1 MPRGLTVKSI
11 ETFRRESLA
20 LVRITASDGKSGW
33 GQIAPYEADI
43 SAEVLHRLIAR
54 LVIGRDISEIDAI
67 NDAVID
73 AQLKFPWSFLCRA
86 LAGVDTALWDLYG
99 QITGKPVA
107 VLLGGS
113 VRPLPAYGS
122 SMRRDISPADEATRL
137 ARLRDQFGCKAFKIR
152 LGTPG
157 GRNRDAAPGRS
168 EAIIPAVRKAVGPA
182 IELHADANSCYTPDV
197 AIPMGRRLED
207 SGYAAFEEPCPYWE
221 LEWTQEVTRAL
232 SIDVQG
238 GEQDNDMAQWRR
250 MIAMRAVDIVQPDI
264 CYVGGLTRAWRVAKM
279 AEAAGLVTKPHAANV
294 SLVTVFTMH
303 LLAALPKAGA
313 VEFSIEDDAAIT
325 KQAQG
330 DVRSRAGDEGRP
342 CGDAG
347 RSGMGRTHQGRLA
360 GSRGAPGQSGV
371 GIRAGVL
378 LTLQSPRDQRA
389 LEERRQVLG
398 FGRPRRQ
405 LGDAVLRQCARDER
419 GYVTRRVA
427 NGLQPIGHLEPLH
440 EPGDAVRKNAAG
452 VGVLHAS
459 DVGAQCRR
467 RFEVTRWVRRRRESE
482 HRRRVQDHR
491 DSMRHERM
499 IARVAGGA
507 KLLHVARKP
516 DRTSRAAG
524 ARRHCR
530 TRRRHTT
537 RPESSARAPRRLTDL
552 RRRERGTRATMRRAC
567 SAQMS
572 LIGFDPW

>member
-11 ETFRRESLA
+11 ETFRRDSLA
-20 LVRITASDGKSGW
+20 LVRITASDGKIGW

-122 SMRRDISPADEATRL
+122 SMRRDISPADEAARL
-137 ARLRDQFGCKAFKIR
+137 ARLRDQVGCKAFKIR

-168 EAIIPAVRKAVGPA
+168 EAIIPAVRKAVGPD

-197 AIPMGRRLED
+197 AIAMGRRLED
-207 SGYAAFEEPCPYWE
+207 ANYAAFEEPCPYWE

-232 SIDVQG
+232 KIDVQG

-303 LLAALPKAGA
+303 LLAALPKGRRGRVLDRGRCGHHQTGA
-313 VEFSIEDDAAIT
+313 R
-325 KQAQG
+325 
-330 DVRSRAGDEGRP
+330 DVRSGAGDEGWPRR
-342 CGDAG
+342 DAG
-347 RSGMGRTHQGRLA
+347 WSGLGRAHQARLA
-360 GSRGAPGQSGV
+360 GRRRTPPESGV
-371 GIRAGVL
+371 
-378 LTLQSPRDQRA
+378 DQ
-389 LEERRQVLG
+389 Q
-398 FGRPRRQ
+398 RPRVIGSSVVRSRSKVS
-405 LGDAVLRQCARDER
+405 AS
-419 GYVTRRVA
+419 
-427 NGLQPIGHLEPLH
+427 PIP
-440 EPGDAVRKNAAG
+440 
-452 VGVLHAS
+452 
-459 DVGAQCRR
+459 
-467 RFEVTRWVRRRRESE
+467 
-482 HRRRVQDHR
+482 
-491 DSMRHERM
+491 
-499 IARVAGGA
+499 
-507 KLLHVARKP
+507 
-516 DRTSRAAG
+516 
-524 ARRHCR
+524 
-530 TRRRHTT
+530 
-537 RPESSARAPRRLTDL
+537 
-552 RRRERGTRATMRRAC
+552 
-567 SAQMS
+567 
-572 LIGFDPW
+572 